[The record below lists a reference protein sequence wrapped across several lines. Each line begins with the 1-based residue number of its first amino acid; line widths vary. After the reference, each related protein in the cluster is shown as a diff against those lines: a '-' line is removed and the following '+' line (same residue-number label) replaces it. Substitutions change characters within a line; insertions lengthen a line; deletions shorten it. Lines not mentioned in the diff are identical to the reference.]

1 MFVVAGAMAI
11 GSIAC
16 SEEPQVPDTPDAPAA
31 NEPVYI
37 YGYIEPIVTPDASA
51 IATRADSQTTYSE
64 YENSK
69 SSFDTGDMVGLYT
82 QGGDMN
88 TTTEGGASGPYKNEP
103 MTYGNTSTG
112 SGTTALS
119 SFTSNTMNADIS
131 GFGAKFVYWPYT
143 PDMGN
148 AGMEVRDERGFV
160 KDVLF
165 SFRSSTEGRLSF
177 TMRHAFTLLSI
188 TRGEGF
194 DNPRFDES
202 KLTGNAKK
210 AYDYAKRHYDR
221 AYTYARDEY
230 AEDGWKF
237 YMQVKLSIP
246 IKCMQFPENES
257 LPSTPDEYQG
267 LTPLNYT
274 VSETDTENDWSV
286 FDGFKKNADNSIDGK
301 TYPCFT
307 VMVPASY
314 SEFFYD
320 YSSHSPYYRERV
332 QIASISLFDNDGEWV
347 TISDINLPHY
357 KDDKFDGR
365 LIRAGIRYP
374 LTIAYNGL
382 KPTVFPAT
390 VSPWNEEEG
399 WTTTRPAGVSQ
410 DNFDKFIEAYNKW
423 SGTGRPIQD
432 ETKYKNICT
441 DLEQYANIT
450 KIVDAINGRLQGVN
464 VTIFLSGDID
474 LSEHNLSGNSHFI
487 EKLYEND
494 AINGGGYTI
503 SNGYL
508 TGGGSNGGIGFIG
521 ELNGTVSR
529 LNLSG
534 FTITAP
540 TVTGASGVFCQKLGE
555 TGKIQN
561 CRATNVSVATK
572 GPVGAVAGQ
581 YAPGATI
588 TDCTVTG
595 YLEGTKNKDKATGE
609 DSGNLISSGNN
620 FNGVYF
626 QSVN

>member
-16 SEEPQVPDTPDAPAA
+16 SEEPQVPDTPDTPDAPAA
-31 NEPVYI
+31 NEPVQI
-37 YGYIEPIVTPDASA
+37 YGYIEPIVTPSASA
-51 IATRADSQTTYSE
+51 ITTRADQTTYSE
-64 YENSK
+64 YENAK
-69 SSFDTGDMVGLYT
+69 SSFDTGDQVGLYT
-82 QGGDMN
+82 EGGDMN
-88 TTTEGGASGPYKNEP
+88 TTTESGASGPYKNEP
-103 MTYGNTSTG
+103 MTYGNTTS

-143 PDMGN
+143 SDMGG
-148 AGMEVRDERGFV
+148 AGMEVRDENGFV

-165 SFRSSTEGRLSF
+165 SFRGSTEGRLSF

-194 DNPRFDES
+194 DTPKFDES
-202 KLTGNAKK
+202 KLPENAKK
-210 AYDYAKRHYDR
+210 AYDYAKAHYTE
-221 AYTYARDEY
+221 AYTKYVGDE
-230 AEDGWKF
+230 WKF

-246 IKCMQFPENES
+246 IKCMQFPEDVT
-257 LPSTPDEYQG
+257 LPNIPDTYHG

-274 VSETDTENDWSV
+274 APENAPDNDWSI
-286 FDGFKKNADNSIDGK
+286 FDGFRQNANTSVEDK

-307 VMVPASY
+307 IMVPASY

-357 KDDKFDGR
+357 NEDKFDGR
-365 LIRAGIRYP
+365 LIRAGYRYP

-390 VSPWNEEEG
+390 VSPWNEAEG

-410 DNFDKFIEAYNKW
+410 DNFRDFIAAYNKW
-423 SGTGRPIQD
+423 SSEGRPIQD
-432 ETKYKNICT
+432 ETKYDNICK
-441 DLEQYANIT
+441 DLGQYANIT
-450 KIVDAINGRLQGVN
+450 RIVSNTDGSLQGVN
-464 VTIFLSGDID
+464 VTIFLSGNID
-474 LSEHNLSGNSHFI
+474 LSEYDLSSNSCFI
-487 EKLYEND
+487 EKLCEND

-503 SNGYL
+503 SNSYL
-508 TGGGSNGGIGFIG
+508 TGGGNNGGIGFIG
-521 ELNGTVSR
+521 ELNGTVSG

-540 TVTGASGVFCQKLGE
+540 NVTVASGVFCQKLGA
-555 TGKIQN
+555 TGKIQH
-561 CRATNVSVATK
+561 CRATNVSVATN

-581 YAPGATI
+581 YDSGAAI

-595 YLEGTKNKDKATGE
+595 YLEGTANNSDKATGE
-609 DSGNLISSGNN
+609 GSGDLTSSGNN